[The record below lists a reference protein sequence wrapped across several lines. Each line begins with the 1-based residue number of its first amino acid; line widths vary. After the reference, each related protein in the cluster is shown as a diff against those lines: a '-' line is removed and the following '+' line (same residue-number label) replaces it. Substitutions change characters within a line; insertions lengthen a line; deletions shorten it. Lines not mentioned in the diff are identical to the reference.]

1 MKKAK
6 NFYSNIHIQPP
17 GRHRFLWVDAVAFV
31 YIFFKG
37 AGAVLLMADGV
48 FTRGEGVGRVALWM
62 AALAALSAANARLR
76 PDLSAA
82 RRAPGVILEIAGFA
96 ALLFVFHKFAG
107 TAPVKNRDTFW
118 IAKEWHMLPQ
128 NWLFMAR
135 ISPLWAALEAAAV
148 AALVYMLGERRMR
161 ITAFAAASSV
171 ALLCYLQIL
180 AFPAGQKPLVY
191 LVVFMGPVAL
201 AAVAALFMLPRA
213 FSRLALGGALGLLI
227 FWSYS
232 GLLPVT
238 GPSKFDNLPG
248 VSRIYPERG
257 EEALF
262 PIWFMREFAVDP
274 AQNALYTTYGP
285 ACGVVRIDLT
295 SRRAEI
301 IEESGLIRFLQISP
315 GDNFIYGTD
324 WDFIDFVTIT
334 KKPFNIS
341 RRQNL
346 FNGDV
351 IAIWEHILDGQNHYI
366 GATEYPGLAKY
377 TRDSKGTLLKTGFL
391 NFHKLGLMKFRS
403 ATSALAMHPKT
414 RRLYIEYGPVDES
427 RRFGIARINPDT
439 MRIEKT
445 VILPEGG
452 LKFILAPEHNAIIA
466 ASFYSGNFYEIDADT
481 MKIRSAFG
489 GPLNSR
495 AIVFDARRDVLYA
508 TGFLTGRLQGIR
520 YSDKKILFDIPVGK
534 RTNGLALTPEK
545 DMLFVGSGEGIFEV
559 RLAEF
564 TASQVKRR

>member
-1 MKKAK
+1 MWA
-6 NFYSNIHIQPP
+6 
-17 GRHRFLWVDAVAFV
+17 DAIAFV

-37 AGAVLLMADGV
+37 ADSVLLMADGV
-48 FTRGEGVGRVALWM
+48 FTRNEGVSRVALWLVAM
-62 AALAALSAANARLR
+62 AALALANARRR
-76 PDLSAA
+76 PDLSAL

-96 ALLFVFHKFAG
+96 ALLYVFHKFAG
-107 TAPVKNRDTFW
+107 TAPIKNRDTFW

-135 ISPLWAALEAAAV
+135 ISPLWAALEAGAV
-148 AALVYMLGERRMR
+148 AALIYMLGERRMR
-161 ITAFAAASSV
+161 ITTFAAASSV

-191 LVVFMGPVAL
+191 LAVFMGPVAL
-201 AAVAALFMLPRA
+201 SAIAALFTLQRV

-232 GLLPVT
+232 GLLPVA
-238 GPSKFDNLPG
+238 GPSEFDDMPG

-257 EEALF
+257 AEARF
-262 PIWFMREFAVDP
+262 PVWFMREFVVDT
-274 AQNALYTTYGP
+274 AQDALYTTYGP
-285 ACGVVRIDLT
+285 ACGVVRIDLA
-295 SRRAEI
+295 SHRAEI

-315 GDNFIYGTD
+315 GSNFIYGTD

-346 FNGDV
+346 FNGEV
-351 IAIWEHILDGQNHYI
+351 IAIWEHILDGKNHYV

-377 TRDSKGTLLKTGFL
+377 TRDKSGTLTKTGFL

-403 ATSALAMHPKT
+403 ATSALNMHPRT

-427 RRFGIARINPDT
+427 RRFGIARINPES
-439 MRIEKT
+439 MRVEKT

-452 LKFILAPEHNAIIA
+452 LKFILVPEHNAIIA

-481 MKIRSAFG
+481 MKIRSAFD

-495 AIVFDARRDVLYA
+495 AIVFDARRDILYA
-508 TGFLTGRLQGIR
+508 TGFLTGRLQAIR
-520 YSDKKILFDIPVGK
+520 YSDKKILFDVPVGK
-534 RTNGLALTPEK
+534 RTNGLALPPEK
-545 DMLFVGSGEGIFEV
+545 DTLFVGSGEGIFEV

-564 TASQVKRR
+564 TASQTKRR